1 MYRIHREIDKI
12 QQDKLQFKF
21 IYTEGEQL
29 VKVRNSLNTRI
40 VELREALLEEPEN
53 MNLNLE
59 LGFCLAETDRLEEQL
74 EEFNAKYKTKEAQI
88 DMHEQII
95 EYDLRELYAY
105 IGFLEELELD
115 EKLLN
120 AIKSSVDSITDN
132 TRMLK
137 NLK

>member
-120 AIKSSVDSITDN
+120 AITSSVDSITDN

>member
-59 LGFCLAETDRLEEQL
+59 LEFCLAETERLEEQL
-74 EEFNAKYKTKEAQI
+74 EEFNAKYETKEAQI

>member
-59 LGFCLAETDRLEEQL
+59 LEFCLAETDRLEEQL